1 MVLRLCHVCM
11 TQQTIRCN
19 CNYAAVTKIKRI
31 YYPKMYPT
39 VMVLADGS
47 TIHLRHKEPRQVL
60 KLPLDLS
67 KLSEEERAII
77 LARRK
82 PKQKVVVEEEIEDEF
97 DVNQYSHLW
106 KKDK

>member
-1 MVLRLCHVCM
+1 M
-11 TQQTIRCN
+11 TQQTTRCN

-60 KLPLDLS
+60 KVGHTVNIIDVHNEPFRQVTIAVISILS
-67 KLSEEERAII
+67 VTTGSVKI
-77 LARRK
+77 
-82 PKQKVVVEEEIEDEF
+82 V
-97 DVNQYSHLW
+97 
-106 KKDK
+106 

>member
-1 MVLRLCHVCM
+1 
-11 TQQTIRCN
+11 
-19 CNYAAVTKIKRI
+19 
-31 YYPKMYPT
+31 
-39 VMVLADGS
+39 
-47 TIHLRHKEPRQVL
+47 
-60 KLPLDLS
+60 
-67 KLSEEERAII
+67 LSEEERAII